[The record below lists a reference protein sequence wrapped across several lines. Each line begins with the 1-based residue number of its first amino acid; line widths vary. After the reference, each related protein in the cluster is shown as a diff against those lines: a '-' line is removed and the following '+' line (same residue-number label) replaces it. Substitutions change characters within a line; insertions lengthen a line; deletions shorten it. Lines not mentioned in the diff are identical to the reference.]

1 MPIVGSINNTSLKNT
16 SSTSGSSNGSAAQ
29 RWAEARQAGYDL
41 AGSNKYAQT
50 GNAVPYVPQSNT
62 TDRVWETKGTGSSSS
77 SSSNTAYYNQLINQ
91 YQNSLNNIAS
101 SLDELNKGSQN
112 QRDTNLNE
120 LQSSFNKNKRSYD
133 TNSQQNIQNNQLT
146 KNKIADQASQGLR
159 GLLRTLGAN
168 GAGGSSA
175 AAYLAP
181 NAVTDTANAELADAN
196 STFAQNQQNLDT
208 NWNDYL
214 NDYDNDK
221 KKIEDAYQ
229 SALRSNEQNVLNQ
242 RNNILNQ
249 LISAYA
255 GAGRSGDM
263 ANATRQINENTNRIN
278 ELNRF
283 AKPTYNGTTATY
295 TPADLAS
302 YNTGNTN
309 VRTSLSGAT
318 NATNN
323 PTLAML
329 LGVRR
334 RNGNEG

>member
-1 MPIVGSINNTSLKNT
+1 MATIKQIASGAANTAGMYAANPALAFTQFDPSNVVDGVKGIARGAQNL
-16 SSTSGSSNGSAAQ
+16 TSGIKDSITNRNDGAVNISSGS
-29 RWAEARQAGYDL
+29 
-41 AGSNKYAQT
+41 GS
-50 GNAVPYVPQSNT
+50 G
-62 TDRVWETKGTGSSSS
+62 GGSDA
-77 SSSNTAYYNQLINQ
+77 AYYNQLISQ
-91 YQNSLNNIAS
+91 YQNSLNNIS
-101 SLDELNKGSQN
+101 NSLDELNKGSQN

-133 TNSQQNIQNNQLT
+133 TNSQQNLQNNQLT

-229 SALRSNEQNVLNQ
+229 SSLRSNEQNVLNQ

-329 LGVRR
+329 LGVGRR
-334 RNGNEG
+334 KSE